1 LIKTRKHSLTD
12 VEASIY
18 LVSPEPGQGN
28 QSSTAYGQGMRL
40 LQGFVRAAHPL
51 PTIAVSL
58 VITAFAW
65 SLGWTGWP
73 LVTVFAAILIG
84 QLSVGWSNDAFDASL
99 DARVG
104 RTSKPTVALNVSA
117 RALWIAAACA
127 LLIAILL
134 SWAVAGWLGGS
145 FHVFA
150 ILMAWLYNIRLS
162 RTVWS
167 WLPYALAFG
176 VMPAFLS
183 FGFSDEPPTVW
194 AVAVFAIIGVSA
206 HLANALPD
214 ADSDAGAGVGGLVVR
229 LGIRRSVLLCWLLLA
244 LGSGVLV
251 VVSFSASIW
260 LALIIA
266 GAFVS
271 AVILGSRWNHRAGMF
286 HVLIAMVGVD
296 VAALVFVTAI
306 G

>member
-1 LIKTRKHSLTD
+1 MPSQNTS
-12 VEASIY
+12 
-18 LVSPEPGQGN
+18 SPIP
-28 QSSTAYGQGMRL
+28 YGQCMRR
-40 LQGFVRAAHPL
+40 LQGFVRAAHAL

-58 VITAFAW
+58 VITAFGW

-73 LVTVFAAILIG
+73 LVAVFVTILIG
-84 QLSVGWSNDAFDASL
+84 QLSVGWSNDAFDTSL

-104 RTSKPTVALNVSA
+104 RTSKPTVAQDVSA
-117 RALWIAAACA
+117 RALWIAAVTA
-127 LLIAILL
+127 LLAASLL

-162 RTVWS
+162 RTAWS

-176 VMPAFLS
+176 AMPAFLS
-183 FGFSDEPPTVW
+183 FGLNDAPPTAW

-214 ADSDAGAGVGGLVVR
+214 AESDVAAGVGGLVVR
-229 LGIRRSVLLCWLLLA
+229 LGAPRSVLLCWLLLA
-244 LGSGVLV
+244 LGSAILV
-251 VVSFSASIW
+251 VVSFAASTW
-260 LALIIA
+260 LALLVA
-266 GAFVS
+266 GAFAA
-271 AVILGSRWNHRAGMF
+271 AVILGSRSRRRAGMF
-286 HVLIAMVGVD
+286 YALIAV
-296 VAALVFVTAI
+296 VAINVAVLVIVTSLA